1 MTVVLFMQMSA
12 MTHNLAKSLALLFS
26 KGFGLP
32 KQDEVD
38 DSNEDMTKNASGTGM
53 GEGAGTKDVSDQ
65 IEDEDQLLG
74 DSKQVKTAILNPLI
88 HFRVLEMQKKKK
100 HKHGALTSI
109 VEPFW
114 NIYRWLC
121 ICCI

>member
-1 MTVVLFMQMSA
+1 M
-12 MTHNLAKSLALLFS
+12 FS

-88 HFRVLEMQKKKK
+88 HFRVLEMQKKK
-100 HKHGALTSI
+100 HKHSRKNHFG
-109 VEPFW
+109 
-114 NIYRWLC
+114 IYTAVVYLLHL
-121 ICCI
+121 ICFYAFDRRMRKKMPRAKSQIRMKKG